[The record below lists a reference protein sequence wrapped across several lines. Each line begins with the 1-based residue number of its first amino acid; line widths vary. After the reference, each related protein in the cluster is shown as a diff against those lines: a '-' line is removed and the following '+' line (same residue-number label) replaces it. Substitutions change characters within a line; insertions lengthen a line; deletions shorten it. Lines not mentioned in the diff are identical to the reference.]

1 MTRSVGNVTAA
12 ASTPPTFVRKSGNS
26 SGTYTSPAGCSYII
40 VHLSAGGGSGARNSV
55 NYFALAGGGGGAY
68 YKFKAPSGTY
78 SYSIGDGG
86 SGASSFPGATGGNS
100 TFGTAVCGAGGG
112 GGSQVSGALNSS
124 TLSYTSLLFVPGG
137 LADTQRTSFKNNYS
151 STGGS
156 SFYGRNSVMQ
166 NPNGLQDCSTFRGGG
181 GNGVQ
186 ILSSPS
192 GAGGYGYCL
201 IEEYY

>member
-1 MTRSVGNVTAA
+1 
-12 ASTPPTFVRKSGNS
+12 VRKNGNS

-40 VHLSAGGGSGARNSV
+40 VHLSAGGGSGARKNSGTPA
-55 NYFALAGGGGGAY
+55 FAGGGGGAY

-86 SGASSFPGATGGNS
+86 SAASSFPGATGTNS

-124 TLSYTSLLFVPGG
+124 TLSYTSILFIPGG
-137 LADTQRTSFKNNYS
+137 LADTQRTFKNNYS

-156 SFYGRNSVMQ
+156 SFYGRNTVMQ
-166 NPNGLQDCSTFRGGG
+166 NTNGLQDCSTYIGGG

-186 ILSSPS
+186 IAAAAS
-192 GAGGYGYCL
+192 GAGGTGYCL